1 MLFLAHPMG
10 GQETRV
16 RSNDQT
22 RRPCCR
28 QCTRNCWAQDARLTW
43 IRSQGWKN
51 MHHGRTLMYTFLF
64 SSSLAMHLHKSCS
77 VQLVHPVLLIFSGRL
92 CRSYDCSYVHF
103 LSLWDKRYALK
114 KKWKESGQLVWG
126 GNCTKQS
133 DDAEI
138 PPLFRTFY
146 SPCHT
151 DPQLQQLHVISCSF

>member
-114 KKWKESGQLVWG
+114 KNEKNQANWSEAAIAPNRAMTLKSHLFSALFTLLAILTH
-126 GNCTKQS
+126 NCNN
-133 DDAEI
+133 
-138 PPLFRTFY
+138 FM
-146 SPCHT
+146 
-151 DPQLQQLHVISCSF
+151 